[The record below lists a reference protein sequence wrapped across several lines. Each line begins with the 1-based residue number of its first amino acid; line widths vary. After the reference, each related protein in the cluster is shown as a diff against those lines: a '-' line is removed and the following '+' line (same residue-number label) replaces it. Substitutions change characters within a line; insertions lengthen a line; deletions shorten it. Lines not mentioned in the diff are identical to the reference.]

1 MEGQDSN
8 FIELEWCELSSK
20 IAILVKDSGNVKIWL
35 KGDSPDLCPII
46 NSHTND
52 HDDGENKQQI
62 RLRNGKVT
70 DEWKVKNILVQ
81 FNIRGVDY
89 YTKGKVV
96 EVLGNEDFW
105 LELSPHVFKIEKR
118 ENERLLTYPHFH
130 VYTYF
135 KLSTDSSVSN
145 LIFIN
150 KQIETNHHVFQKFK
164 KLTDDEILKLQDS
177 VEPELNEELIGFRV
191 LDVSYKGIAF
201 ISNQKEKEYFEE
213 SDKTFEMT
221 LMFSGEVYNLR
232 KAKIIYNVD
241 YVNPRAGIVP
251 MSKIGFE
258 FEHNHDLR
266 RKIKM
271 NIDESSDDG
280 QDQKDFEDFI
290 K

>member
-1 MEGQDSN
+1 MNDDNSS
-8 FIELEWCELSSK
+8 FVELEWSEISSRLST
-20 IAILVKDSGNVKIWL
+20 LVSDSGEVKIWA
-35 KGDSPDLCPII
+35 KGDSPDLCNVI
-46 NSHTND
+46 NSHS
-52 HDDGENKQQI
+52 DDEDKTQQL
-62 RLRNGKVT
+62 RLRNGVVT
-70 DEWKVKNILVQ
+70 DEWKSKDLLVQ

-89 YTKGKVV
+89 YTKGKIV

-105 LELSPHVFKIEKR
+105 LEVSPHVFKIEKR
-118 ENERLLTYPHFH
+118 GNERLLTYPHFH
-130 VYTYF
+130 VFTYF
-135 KLSTDSSVSN
+135 KLSTDSSETN

-150 KQIETNHHVFQKFK
+150 KQIESNHQVFQKFK

-177 VEPELNEELIGFRV
+177 VDSELKEELIGFRV

-201 ISNQKEKEYFEE
+201 ISNENEKAYFEE

-221 LMFSGEVYNLR
+221 LLFEGEVYNLR

-241 YVNPRAGIVP
+241 YVNPRAGSVP

-266 RKIKM
+266 RKIKDK
-271 NIDESSDDG
+271 IDEGGSTEK
-280 QDQKDFEDFI
+280 DQKDFEDFI